1 MIKGSIQEED
11 ITLANIYIPST
22 IAPKYINQILTDI
35 KEKMDNSTIIV
46 QETLTPH

>member
-22 IAPKYINQILTDI
+22 IAPKYINQILRH
-35 KEKMDNSTIIV
+35 KRKNG
-46 QETLTPH
+46 Q